1 MSHDDTKQEVDPTE
15 GAWCVKWEKKHSQY
29 KWSHFS
35 DHLGENE
42 GTHLSPKM
50 KKKKKRTHGKY
61 MACKKMNHCYHLHTV
76 QPSSVPLNQEQR
88 PPNTI
93 QLEPIRL
100 QTIRVHKWNNSKFAQ
115 YSTYLPGL
123 VLQTRI
129 VQWWSCWSDTR
140 RRGPRKWG
148 KCLEPDGGRARR
160 QSKLTFHTLTII
172 VHL

>member
-76 QPSSVPLNQEQR
+76 QHKYNTTWANQT
-88 PPNTI
+88 PNYQGAQMK
-93 QLEPIRL
+93 QL
-100 QTIRVHKWNNSKFAQ
+100 
-115 YSTYLPGL
+115 
-123 VLQTRI
+123 
-129 VQWWSCWSDTR
+129 
-140 RRGPRKWG
+140 
-148 KCLEPDGGRARR
+148 
-160 QSKLTFHTLTII
+160 
-172 VHL
+172 